1 MEISLKDYLR
11 TLETMNIKRLQIHS
25 QVYDVV
31 TYTEEM
37 SVLPG
42 ELENL
47 RFFWGQEHLSSE
59 GRSKGI
65 LVLYLEVQIS

>member
-1 MEISLKDYLR
+1 
-11 TLETMNIKRLQIHS
+11 MNIKRLQIHS
-25 QVYDVV
+25 QVYDVF

-37 SVLPG
+37 SILPG
-42 ELENL
+42 ELEKL
-47 RFFWGQEHLSSE
+47 RFFLGQEHLSSE